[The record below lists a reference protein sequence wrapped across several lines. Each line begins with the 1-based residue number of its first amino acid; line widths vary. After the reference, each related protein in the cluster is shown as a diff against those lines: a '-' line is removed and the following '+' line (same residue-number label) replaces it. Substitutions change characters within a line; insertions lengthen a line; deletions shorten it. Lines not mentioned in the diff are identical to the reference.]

1 MLPAGAA
8 WAASTCASPIENAGL
23 QARVLQTELMVAAL
37 TCRQKDKYN
46 SFVKKFS
53 KELVGQSS
61 NMQNYF
67 KRAHGSRA
75 TQELNALV
83 TNLANEASQRVLQYR
98 GDYCSDA
105 AMLFDA
111 VLAAAPKDLVAFAA
125 SRPYANE
132 HGIQVCQMTAK
143 QTAPGS

>member
-1 MLPAGAA
+1 M
-8 WAASTCASPIENAGL
+8 
-23 QARVLQTELMVAAL
+23 LQTELMVAAL
-37 TCRQKDKYN
+37 TCSQKDKYN

-61 NMQNYF
+61 NMQHYF
-67 KRAHGSRA
+67 KRAHGGRA

-83 TNLANEASQRVLQYR
+83 TNLANEASQRVLQYP
-98 GDYCSDA
+98 GNFCSDA

-111 VLAAAPKDLVAFAA
+111 VLATAPKDFVALAA
-125 SRPYANE
+125 SRPYANA
-132 HGIQVCQMTAK
+132 HGVQVCQMTAK